1 VTRGV
6 VYAEPDATP
15 AVEELTVDP
24 PGPREVLVRVLACG
38 LCHSDLH
45 VVETKGWGT
54 RFPILLGHEGA
65 GVVEEV
71 GSEVRSVAPGD
82 RVVVAWRAP
91 CGECPQC
98 RRGDPRRCSSQLRA
112 KRRLHR
118 AADGA
123 LLTPVLRCGTL
134 ADQAIVH
141 EACAVKVPDELPVEQ
156 ASLLACGF
164 STGAGAALWT
174 TPVREGS
181 AVAVIGCGGVGLAV
195 VQGAKLAGAE
205 RIVAVDVAPDKL
217 EHARALG
224 ATDVVDASAA
234 EPVEA
239 VRELT
244 GGGVEFAFSAIGAP
258 IGLAQ
263 AIRMCAYAGTATLVG
278 MPKPGTKL
286 DVDLDADIFGPR
298 PTIAVTHGGDT
309 IPQED
314 FPFLAEA
321 ALDGR
326 LDLARF
332 VTSTISLDEVPERL
346 PRIGEGGEI
355 RTVALL

>member
-1 VTRGV
+1 
-6 VYAEPDATP
+6 
-15 AVEELTVDP
+15 
-24 PGPREVLVRVLACG
+24 
-38 LCHSDLH
+38 
-45 VVETKGWGT
+45 
-54 RFPILLGHEGA
+54 
-65 GVVEEV
+65 
-71 GSEVRSVAPGD
+71 
-82 RVVVAWRAP
+82 
-91 CGECPQC
+91 
-98 RRGDPRRCSSQLRA
+98 
-112 KRRLHR
+112 
-118 AADGA
+118 
-123 LLTPVLRCGTL
+123 
-134 ADQAIVH
+134 
-141 EACAVKVPDELPVEQ
+141 VPEELPVEQ
-156 ASLLACGF
+156 AALLACGF

-224 ATDVVDASAA
+224 ATDVVDGAA
-234 EPVEA
+234 DDPVEA

-258 IGLAQ
+258 IGLTQ

-278 MPKPGTKL
+278 MPKPGAKL
-286 DVDLDADIFGPR
+286 DVDLEADIFGPR

-309 IPQED
+309 IPQQD
-314 FPFLAEA
+314 FPFLAQA
-321 ALDGR
+321 ALEGR

-355 RTVALL
+355 RTVAVL